1 VRQLLSLFGR
11 PEIRRPLSVV
21 AVFALALLWSYWTT
35 LSRLSERWSSDPQYS
50 HGFLVPVF
58 AACLLWFRREQYP
71 QAAHRAN
78 SWGLAVLA
86 GASVLR
92 LTAAYLYFDPLDSFS
107 LLLAVAGA
115 CLLLGGWPALRWAW
129 PGIAFLGF
137 MLPLPYAVETALG
150 VPLRHF
156 ATLAS
161 TFALETLGFPA
172 VAEGN
177 IIRIGDVRLGV
188 IDACSGLGML
198 MTFFALATAVAVVVR
213 RPWTDRL
220 ALILSAVPIAVL
232 ANVARITASGAAFTA
247 VTDESGRHFVHDL
260 SGWLMMPLAL
270 LLLWLELKLIDWLF
284 VPVEETAPLPL
295 PLGDGPPQS
304 AYPGPRGATPLP
316 APPAGPE
323 LSLPRTAAFG
333 RISETP

>member
-1 VRQLLSLFGR
+1 LSLCCPPR
-11 PEIRRPLSVV
+11 VRRPLALF
-21 AVFALALLWSYWTT
+21 AVFTLALLWSYWTT
-35 LSRLSERWSSDPQYS
+35 LGRLAERWSTDPQYS

-71 QAAHRAN
+71 QAGIRPN
-78 SWGLAVLA
+78 WWGLALL
-86 GASVLR
+86 GIASLLR
-92 LTAAYLYFDPLDSFS
+92 LTAAYLYYDPLDAFS
-107 LLLAVAGA
+107 LLPAVAGA
-115 CLLLGGWPALRWAW
+115 CLLLGGWPALRWTW

-137 MLPLPYAVETALG
+137 MLPLPYAVETALS

-220 ALILSAVPIAVL
+220 ALIGSAVPIAVL
-232 ANVARITASGAAFTA
+232 ANVARITASGAAFTG
-247 VTDESGRHFVHDL
+247 VTDEGGRHFVHDL
-260 SGWLMMPLAL
+260 TGWLMMPLAL

-284 VPVEETAPLPL
+284 VPVEKSAPLPL
-295 PLGDGPPQS
+295 SLGD
-304 AYPGPRGATPLP
+304 
-316 APPAGPE
+316 APPMPTYPPARGDSSLPVPPPGLE
-323 LSLPRTAAFG
+323 LSMPCTAALG
-333 RISETP
+333 RVSETP